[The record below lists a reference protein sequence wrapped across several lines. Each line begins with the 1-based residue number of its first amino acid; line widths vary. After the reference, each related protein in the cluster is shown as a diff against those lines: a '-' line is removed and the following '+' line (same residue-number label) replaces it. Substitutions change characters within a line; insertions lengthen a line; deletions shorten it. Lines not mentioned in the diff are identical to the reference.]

1 MTQIDETA
9 DVRKLIE
16 QKNAHAIRC
25 YASGDVDSLVSMVSE
40 DCCQMPPNNPAL
52 IGKKAIRDFW
62 SQALQWGKWEFTFET
77 QKVDARTDMAVERGK
92 YILRFTAGEKAP
104 PGVNSFEDRG
114 NYLVHWRREND
125 GEWRAVADAPVS
137 ELPYPGK
144 L

>member
-1 MTQIDETA
+1 
-9 DVRKLIE
+9 
-16 QKNAHAIRC
+16 
-25 YASGDVDSLVSMVSE
+25 
-40 DCCQMPPNNPAL
+40 MPPNNPAL

-62 SQALQWGKWEFTFET
+62 SQALQWGKWEFSFET

-104 PGVNSFEDRG
+104 PGMNSFEDRG